1 MAPIRLGGMAS
12 GLDTDRLIK
21 DIMKTEKFRVDKVDR
36 ERIRLEWSQTALRD
50 MIGKIRGFHGKYFDL
65 LNPEK
70 NMLSPSS
77 FSVFDYTVTS
87 GGTATNAVQISA
99 KAGAVKTDNVIDRI
113 TQLASADVWSGS
125 GADLASIKGSAP
137 VGMDALKAATT
148 DLDFGIVIGKAAKKI
163 TVTSAELQGMSDVG
177 DLATLMNQKIKAAFG
192 EGFDNVVSVRTDG
205 SLRLAQKGN
214 QVKLYK
220 AGESPLFGELKIT
233 SGSGSY
239 DYKKKSI
246 GAIFGL
252 TDADFEDFEINGK
265 KVKLS
270 AGMTMD
276 EMFRAINTSDAGVN
290 LHYDSLSDK
299 MVMRS
304 SETGSANNLKIADGS
319 KAEIVLSKLFGVSD
333 LVDAS
338 GEAAAATVAREKG
351 KNANLV
357 LNGTEIVQGSN
368 SFAID
373 GITYT
378 LNALSNTPI
387 HTDAKPNTEKIFEN
401 IKSFIEDYNTL
412 ISEID
417 KKITE
422 PRFRKYEPL
431 TEDEKSEVS
440 EKMAEKLEEKAK
452 SGILNGNRDL
462 QRMLEH
468 LRKVMIDNVEGG
480 VRLSSIGIQ
489 SMNWRDKGKL
499 TVDPAKLKHAI
510 ENDLDRVVE
519 TFTKVSDIPYG
530 ETEKAKE
537 RYAQNGLVSR
547 MDDVLKDFVRTSRD
561 KDGNKGIL
569 LMAAGMEGDSS
580 AQTNKITKEIRKKEK
595 RIDYLM
601 EMLAKKE
608 DYYYKMF
615 AQMESSLSKMQSQQ
629 ATFANFIAGMNRG

>member
-21 DIMKTEKFRVDKVDR
+21 DIMKTEKFRVDKVDK

-519 TFTKVSDIPYG
+519 TFTKASDIPYG

-547 MDDVLKDFVRTSRD
+547 MDDVLKDFVRTTRD
-561 KDGNKGIL
+561 KDGNKGTL

>member
-137 VGMDALKAATT
+137 VGLDALKAATT

-519 TFTKVSDIPYG
+519 TFTKASDIPYG

-561 KDGNKGIL
+561 KDGNKGTL

>member
-519 TFTKVSDIPYG
+519 TFTKASDIPYG

-547 MDDVLKDFVRTSRD
+547 MDDVLKDFVRTTRD
-561 KDGNKGIL
+561 KDGNKGTL